1 MSNPLFSRSAD
12 CMFES
17 TALSDL
23 TDDLITTS
31 ISTPS
36 DQYVWTT
43 TNAWDSINI
52 TSALDPTVSAGRLDL
67 KGEGADV
74 VINDVSLTDTLKG
87 IQERLNLLIPNPALE
102 SEWNELREL
111 GERYRQLEADLLAKQ
126 KMWATLQK

>member
-17 TALSDL
+17 TALSD
-23 TDDLITTS
+23 DSITTTDS
-31 ISTPS
+31 VTG
-36 DQYVWTT
+36 DQYVWHD
-43 TNAWDSINI
+43 TNMWSSTIISSTFDS
-52 TSALDPTVSAGRLDL
+52 TVPTGRLDL
-67 KGEGADV
+67 KGEGADI
-74 VINDVSLTDTLKG
+74 VINGISLTDTLKG
-87 IQERLNLLIPNPALE
+87 IQERLNLLTANPALE

>member
-17 TALSDL
+17 TALSD
-23 TDDLITTS
+23 DSITTS
-31 ISTPS
+31 ISAPS

-87 IQERLNLLIPNPALE
+87 IQERLNLLTPNPALE

-111 GERYRQLEADLLAKQ
+111 GERYRQLEADLLVKQ
-126 KMWATLQK
+126 KMWAALQK

>member
-1 MSNPLFSRSAD
+1 
-12 CMFES
+12 MFES
-17 TALSDL
+17 TALS
-23 TDDLITTS
+23 DDLITTS

-52 TSALDPTVSAGRLDL
+52 TSALDPTVAAGRLDL
-67 KGEGADV
+67 KGEGADI
-74 VINDVSLTDTLKG
+74 VINGISLTDTLKG
-87 IQERLNLLIPNPALE
+87 IQERLNLLTANPALE

-111 GERYRQLEADLLAKQ
+111 GEQYRKLEADLLAKQ